1 MTMLRERLKPSISA
15 RVAVVGL
22 GWTGQSF
29 GLALRQALPA
39 LMVTGHDRD
48 ANARKTAEKA
58 GAVHKTHWN
67 LISATGGAGIVVL
80 ALPAHEALATMRA
93 LAQELAPGTV
103 VTDTAAVKA
112 PLAAWASNN
121 SLANAY
127 YVGGHPLARRT
138 AEPSASAFA
147 GATYC
152 LTPSPVANP
161 GAVSV
166 VTELV
171 GILGANAMFLDP
183 EEHDGLMAGLQYLPV
198 LAAAINVLI
207 LGNSQ
212 ARTDLRG
219 ESYCGFSSDWLREAL
234 PAEVITLAEHLGA
247 TVGSETMPA
256 GREALVRWLDRYLA
270 ALGEVRAALDTGDSD
285 QLKGMLQEAEATVG
299 HWLPQSRSDEGL
311 TIAETRTPGGSW
323 RRLLGMR

>member
-67 LISATGGAGIVVL
+67 LISATDGAGIVVL
-80 ALPAHEALATMRA
+80 ALPAHEALVTMRA

-112 PLAAWASNN
+112 PLAAWASDN

-183 EEHDGLMAGLQYLPV
+183 EEHDGLMAGLQYLPA
-198 LAAAINVLI
+198 LAAAINVQI
-207 LGNSQ
+207 LEDSQ
-212 ARTDLRG
+212 AHKDLH
-219 ESYCGFSSDWLREAL
+219 WLREAL
-234 PAEVITLAEHLGA
+234 PAEVITLAEHFGA

-256 GREALVRWLDRYLA
+256 GREALVHWLDRYLA
-270 ALGEVRAALDTGDSD
+270 ALGEMRAVLSAGDGEKLGEVLDKSED
-285 QLKGMLQEAEATVG
+285 AVG
-299 HWLPQSRSDEGL
+299 RWLTRPRHDDCESA
-311 TIAETRTPGGSW
+311 AETRTLGGSW